1 LKPDPV
7 AHYVISEHALFELKR
22 RAVTEEA
29 VRLVLGSPE
38 QRIDVRPGRAVFQPR
53 VALGEPAR
61 MYLLRELVDV
71 DREPAEVVT
80 VYRTSKIL
88 KYWREEL

>member
-1 LKPDPV
+1 MKIEPV
-7 AHYVISEHALFELKR
+7 AHYVMTEHALFEMKR
-22 RAVTEEA
+22 RALTEEA
-29 VRLVLGSPE
+29 VRSVLGSPE
-38 QRIDVRPGRAVFQPR
+38 QRIEVRPGRAVFQSR

-61 MYLLRELVDV
+61 VYLLRVLVDI
-71 DREPAEVVT
+71 DREPPEVVT

>member
-1 LKPDPV
+1 M